1 MPIPK
6 LPEFLPDILGT
17 AADVFPIP
25 MTAPQGNPG
34 ALNYATGWPQ
44 ATGIAPE
51 AGGIAPER
59 EFFNAVYKLFSAHLH
74 FLQSGSLYTWSSSL
88 DYLKGAHILGSNGV
102 EYIAQASSG
111 PNVADAGARD
121 PVADDGTFWKT
132 GADTGKVIDG
142 VSLDVSD
149 NIVHYAVCDSAQAAQ
164 AKTVTIPGFRLVP
177 GALAYVRF
185 THGNT
190 HAAPTLDVSGTGA
203 KPLTIDGTNPIP
215 GYGVNAIGNFVYDG
229 TSYIIATGL
238 AVDDNKTGGQTYLR
252 FPNGSQIIWGDWG
265 AFVNGQ
271 TVTFAQ
277 PFQAIPS
284 LIGFDNESVP
294 GNTERKAKFSAITET
309 YFTVN
314 DWAYGSPSKTG
325 CWVAFGRWR

>member
-1 MPIPK
+1 MHRIDTSTATPDHKFTEGDPAVPVAATTVSAEWLNAVQEELVAVITGGGLELQKSDNGQLFRAIGKLIGDKVPIDTNDTPGLVK
-6 LPEFLPDILGT
+6 GSDAVSIGEDGSILL
-17 AADVFPIP
+17 A
-25 MTAPQGNPG
+25 G
-34 ALNYATGWPQ
+34 AVDGVRFN
-44 ATGIAPE
+44 E
-51 AGGIAPER
+51 SGGISR
-59 EFFNAVYKLFSAHLH
+59 Y
-74 FLQSGSLYTWSSSL
+74 G
-88 DYLKGAHILGSNGV
+88 
-102 EYIAQASSG
+102 
-111 PNVADAGARD
+111 
-121 PVADDGTFWKT
+121 
-132 GADTGKVIDG
+132 
-142 VSLDVSD
+142 
-149 NIVHYAVCDSAQAAQ
+149 VCDSAQAAQ

-215 GYGVNAIGNFVYDG
+215 GYGVNAVASFMYDG
-229 TSYIIATGL
+229 ARYVVVSGFT
-238 AVDDNKTGGQTYLR
+238 VDDNRAGGQTYLK

-265 AFVNGQ
+265 EFVSGQ
-271 TVTFAQ
+271 TVTFVQ
-277 PFQAIPS
+277 PFQAMPS
-284 LIGFDNESVP
+284 LIGYDNESTP

>member
-1 MPIPK
+1 MHRIDTSTATPDHKFTEGDPAVPVAATTVSAEWLNAVQEELVAVITGGGLELQKSDNGQLFRAIGKLIGDKVPIATNDTPGLVK
-6 LPEFLPDILGT
+6 GSDAASIGEDGSILL
-17 AADVFPIP
+17 A
-25 MTAPQGNPG
+25 G
-34 ALNYATGWPQ
+34 AVDGVRFN
-44 ATGIAPE
+44 E
-51 AGGIAPER
+51 SGGISR
-59 EFFNAVYKLFSAHLH
+59 Y
-74 FLQSGSLYTWSSSL
+74 G
-88 DYLKGAHILGSNGV
+88 
-102 EYIAQASSG
+102 
-111 PNVADAGARD
+111 
-121 PVADDGTFWKT
+121 
-132 GADTGKVIDG
+132 
-142 VSLDVSD
+142 
-149 NIVHYAVCDSAQAAQ
+149 VCDSAQAAQ

-215 GYGVNAIGNFVYDG
+215 GYGVNAVASFMYDG
-229 TSYIIATGL
+229 ARYVVVSGFT
-238 AVDDNKTGGQTYLR
+238 VDDNRAGGQTYLK

-265 AFVNGQ
+265 EFVSGQ
-271 TVTFAQ
+271 TVTFVQ
-277 PFQAIPS
+277 PFQAMPS
-284 LIGFDNESVP
+284 LIGYDNESTP

>member
-1 MPIPK
+1 MHRIDTSTAT
-6 LPEFLPDILGT
+6 PDHKFT
-17 AADVFPIP
+17 E
-25 MTAPQGNPG
+25 GNPAVPVAATTVSAAWLNAVQEELEAVITG
-34 ALNYATGWPQ
+34 AGLELQKSDNGQLFRSIGKLIGDKVPIATNDTPGLVKGSD
-44 ATGIAPE
+44 AASIGEDGSILLAGAVDGVRFNE
-51 AGGIAPER
+51 SGGISR
-59 EFFNAVYKLFSAHLH
+59 Y
-74 FLQSGSLYTWSSSL
+74 G
-88 DYLKGAHILGSNGV
+88 
-102 EYIAQASSG
+102 
-111 PNVADAGARD
+111 
-121 PVADDGTFWKT
+121 
-132 GADTGKVIDG
+132 
-142 VSLDVSD
+142 
-149 NIVHYAVCDSAQAAQ
+149 VCDSAQAAQ

-215 GYGVNAIGNFVYDG
+215 GYGVNAVASFMYDG
-229 TSYIIATGL
+229 ARYVVVSGFT
-238 AVDDNKTGGQTYLR
+238 VDDNRTGGQTYLK

-265 AFVNGQ
+265 EFVSGQ
-271 TVTFAQ
+271 TVTFVQ
-277 PFQAIPS
+277 PFQAMPS
-284 LIGFDNESVP
+284 LIGYDNESLP

>member
-1 MPIPK
+1 MHRIDTSTATPDHKFTEGDPAVPVAATTVSAEWLNAVQEELVAVITGGGLELQKSDNGQLFRAIGKLIGDKVPIDTNDTPGLVK
-6 LPEFLPDILGT
+6 GSDAVSIGEDGSILL
-17 AADVFPIP
+17 A
-25 MTAPQGNPG
+25 G
-34 ALNYATGWPQ
+34 AVDGVRFN
-44 ATGIAPE
+44 E
-51 AGGIAPER
+51 SGGISR
-59 EFFNAVYKLFSAHLH
+59 Y
-74 FLQSGSLYTWSSSL
+74 G
-88 DYLKGAHILGSNGV
+88 
-102 EYIAQASSG
+102 
-111 PNVADAGARD
+111 
-121 PVADDGTFWKT
+121 
-132 GADTGKVIDG
+132 
-142 VSLDVSD
+142 
-149 NIVHYAVCDSAQAAQ
+149 VCDSAQAAQ

-215 GYGVNAIGNFVYDG
+215 GDGVNAVDSFIYDG
-229 TSYIIATGL
+229 ARYVVVSGFT
-238 AVDDNKTGGQTYLR
+238 VDDNRAGGQTYLK

-265 AFVNGQ
+265 EFVSGQ
-271 TVTFAQ
+271 TVTFVQ
-277 PFQAIPS
+277 PFQAMPS
-284 LIGFDNESVP
+284 LIGYDNESTP

>member
-1 MPIPK
+1 MHRIDTSTATPDHKFTEGDPAVPVAATTVSAEWLNAVQEELVAVITGGGLELQKSDNGQLFRAIGKLIGDKVPIATNDTPGLVK
-6 LPEFLPDILGT
+6 GSDAVSIGEDGSILL
-17 AADVFPIP
+17 A
-25 MTAPQGNPG
+25 G
-34 ALNYATGWPQ
+34 AVDGVRFN
-44 ATGIAPE
+44 E
-51 AGGIAPER
+51 SGGISR
-59 EFFNAVYKLFSAHLH
+59 Y
-74 FLQSGSLYTWSSSL
+74 G
-88 DYLKGAHILGSNGV
+88 
-102 EYIAQASSG
+102 
-111 PNVADAGARD
+111 
-121 PVADDGTFWKT
+121 
-132 GADTGKVIDG
+132 
-142 VSLDVSD
+142 
-149 NIVHYAVCDSAQAAQ
+149 VCDSAQAAQ

-215 GYGVNAIGNFVYDG
+215 GYGVNAVASFMYDG
-229 TSYIIATGL
+229 ARYVVVSGFT
-238 AVDDNKTGGQTYLR
+238 VDDNRAGGQTYLK

-265 AFVNGQ
+265 EFVSGQ
-271 TVTFAQ
+271 TVTFVQ
-277 PFQAIPS
+277 PFQAMPS
-284 LIGFDNESVP
+284 LIGYDNESTP

>member
-1 MPIPK
+1 MHRIDTSTATPDHKFTEGDPAVPVAATTVSAEWLNAVQEELVAVITGGGLELQKSDNGQLFRAIGKLIGDKVPIATNDTPGLVK
-6 LPEFLPDILGT
+6 GSDAVSIGEDGSILL
-17 AADVFPIP
+17 A
-25 MTAPQGNPG
+25 G
-34 ALNYATGWPQ
+34 AVDGVRFN
-44 ATGIAPE
+44 E
-51 AGGIAPER
+51 SGGISR
-59 EFFNAVYKLFSAHLH
+59 Y
-74 FLQSGSLYTWSSSL
+74 G
-88 DYLKGAHILGSNGV
+88 
-102 EYIAQASSG
+102 
-111 PNVADAGARD
+111 
-121 PVADDGTFWKT
+121 
-132 GADTGKVIDG
+132 
-142 VSLDVSD
+142 
-149 NIVHYAVCDSAQAAQ
+149 VCDSAQAAQ

-215 GYGVNAIGNFVYDG
+215 GYGVNAVASFMYDG
-229 TSYIIATGL
+229 ARYVVVSGFT
-238 AVDDNKTGGQTYLR
+238 VDDNRAGGQTYLK

-265 AFVNGQ
+265 TFVNGQ

-277 PFQAIPS
+277 PFVDTPS
-284 LIGFDNESVP
+284 LIGFDNESIP

>member
-1 MPIPK
+1 MHRIDTSTATPDHKFTEGDPAVPVAATTVSAEWLNAVQEELVAVITGGGLELQKSDNGQLFRAIGKLIGDKVPIATNDTPGLVK
-6 LPEFLPDILGT
+6 GSDAVSIGEDGSILL
-17 AADVFPIP
+17 A
-25 MTAPQGNPG
+25 G
-34 ALNYATGWPQ
+34 AVDGVRFN
-44 ATGIAPE
+44 E
-51 AGGIAPER
+51 SGGISR
-59 EFFNAVYKLFSAHLH
+59 Y
-74 FLQSGSLYTWSSSL
+74 G
-88 DYLKGAHILGSNGV
+88 
-102 EYIAQASSG
+102 
-111 PNVADAGARD
+111 
-121 PVADDGTFWKT
+121 
-132 GADTGKVIDG
+132 
-142 VSLDVSD
+142 
-149 NIVHYAVCDSAQAAQ
+149 VCDSAQAAQ

-215 GYGVNAIGNFVYDG
+215 GYGVNAVASFMYDG
-229 TSYIIATGL
+229 ARYVVVSGF
-238 AVDDNKTGGQTYLR
+238 AVDDNRAGGQTYLK

-265 AFVNGQ
+265 EFVSGQ
-271 TVTFAQ
+271 TVTFVQ
-277 PFQAIPS
+277 PFQAMPS
-284 LIGFDNESVP
+284 LIGYDNESTP

>member
-1 MPIPK
+1 MKYAPPIGQ
-6 LPEFLPDILGT
+6 EAQGEEAHYVD
-17 AADVFPIP
+17 
-25 MTAPQGNPG
+25 GNPE
-34 ALNYATGWPQ
+34 L
-44 ATGIAPE
+44 
-51 AGGIAPER
+51 
-59 EFFNAVYKLFSAHLH
+59 S
-74 FLQSGSLYTWSSSL
+74 
-88 DYLKGAHILGSNGV
+88 ILGSPVPAAAIEQGQRELLHV
-102 EYIAQASSG
+102 IKQAGLTPSSEDLTQLFRAIGKLISDKVPIATNDTPGLVKGSDAVSIGEDGSILL
-111 PNVADAGARD
+111 AGA
-121 PVADDGTFWKT
+121 V
-132 GADTGKVIDG
+132 DG
-142 VSLDVSD
+142 VRFNESGGISR
-149 NIVHYAVCDSAQAAQ
+149 YGVCDSAQAAQ

-215 GYGVNAIGNFVYDG
+215 GYGVNAVASFMYDG
-229 TSYIIATGL
+229 ARYVVVSGFT
-238 AVDDNKTGGQTYLR
+238 VDDNRAGGQTYLK

-265 AFVNGQ
+265 TFVNGQ

-277 PFQAIPS
+277 PFQAMPS
-284 LIGFDNESVP
+284 LIGYDNENLP

-314 DWAYGSPSKTG
+314 DWAYGSSNKTG

>member
-1 MPIPK
+1 MPIPSS
-6 LPEFLPDILGT
+6 PPFLSNVLGY
-17 AADVFPIP
+17 AADVSVIPGTTPSGSGAFSYQSAFPQITAIP
-25 MTAPQGNPG
+25 LT
-34 ALNYATGWPQ
+34 
-44 ATGIAPE
+44 
-51 AGGIAPER
+51 AGGVAPMR
-59 EFFNAVYKLFSAHLH
+59 EDFNSVFKLLSQHVH

-88 DYLKGAHILGSNGV
+88 DYLKGAHILGSNGM

-121 PVADDGTFWKT
+121 PVSDDGTFWKT

-149 NIVHYAVCDSAQAAQ
+149 NIVHYGVCDSAQAAQ

-215 GYGVNAIGNFVYDG
+215 GYGVNAVASFMYDG
-229 TSYIIATGL
+229 ARYVVVSGFT
-238 AVDDNKTGGQTYLR
+238 VDDNKAGGQTYLK
-252 FPNGSQIIWGDWG
+252 FPNGSQIIWEDWG
-265 AFVNGQ
+265 TFVNGQ

-277 PFQAIPS
+277 PFVDTPS
-284 LIGFDNESVP
+284 LIGFDNESIP

-314 DWAYGSPSKTG
+314 DWAYGSSSKTG